1 MREAVKSKR
10 LTMITALFVSLA
22 TSSAAA
28 ESHLTASA
36 PQYRIKLEPFVVPP
50 TRTVGLVVKARI
62 NSGPILRLLLDSG
75 TQYVVLDRK
84 AALKSGCSGGEDL
97 DLVGAG
103 APAATVVKRQRAEIV
118 QVGDLALH
126 NIPLLIED
134 RAIADGLQG
143 ALPLSLFFGFLIRL
157 DIPAKNLDLFPY
169 PDPQS
174 RPDSV
179 LRSLLNNHLLFLKGT
194 VNESRE
200 GYFLLDTGASY
211 NAISSSLTRQ
221 LNISDALTER
231 VPFQGGTARFDA
243 PLLRGSVHLRLGSRE
258 LITDPVVAV
267 DLSAAS
273 RYHQLEIAG
282 LIGYP
287 SLCNSILIV
296 NYRDSYIRIDTQ

>member
-1 MREAVKSKR
+1 MRGAAKSKR
-10 LTMITALFVSLA
+10 LTTSTALFVCLA
-22 TSSAAA
+22 ASSSAA
-28 ESHLTASA
+28 EPHLRVSA
-36 PQYRIKLEPFVVPP
+36 PRYRIKLEPFVAPP
-50 TRTVGLVVKARI
+50 THTVGLVVKARI

-84 AALKSGCSGGEDL
+84 AALRSGCSGGDDL

-103 APAATVVKRQRAEIV
+103 APAATVVKMQRAETI
-118 QVGDLALH
+118 QVGDFALH

-134 RAIADGLQG
+134 RAIADGIQG
-143 ALPLSLFFGFLIRL
+143 AMPLSLFFGFLIRL
-157 DIPAKNLDLFPY
+157 DIPGKNLDLLPY
-169 PDPQS
+169 PDQQN

-179 LRSLLNNHLLFLKGT
+179 LRSFTNNRLLFLKGT

-211 NAISSSLTRQ
+211 NAISSNLARQ
-221 LNISDALTER
+221 LNISEALAER
-231 VPFQGGTARFDA
+231 APFQGGTAKFDA
-243 PLLRGSVHLRLGSRE
+243 PLLRGSVRLRLGSRE

-273 RYHQLEIAG
+273 RYHQLEISG

-287 SLCNSILIV
+287 SLCTSILIV
-296 NYRDSYIRIDTQ
+296 NYRDNYIRIEPQ